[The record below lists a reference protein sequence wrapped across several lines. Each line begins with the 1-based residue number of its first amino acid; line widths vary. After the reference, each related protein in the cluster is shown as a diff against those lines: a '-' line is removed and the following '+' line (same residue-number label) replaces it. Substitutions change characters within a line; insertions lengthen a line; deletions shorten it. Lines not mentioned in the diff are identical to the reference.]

1 MSARDVQGSCVV
13 EIEQTP
19 ESFHAHA
26 VPLDVLIQPGDVVTI
41 HDAPTRIAYNTRLT
55 RDCRLTVRR
64 AGPLRRAWT
73 RLEGMFAL
81 TELYEV
87 GFETGEPR

>member
-1 MSARDVQGSCVV
+1 MSVRDVAGRCLV

-19 ESFHAHA
+19 DSFHAHA
-26 VPLDVLIQPGDVVTI
+26 VPEDVLIRPGDVVTI
-41 HDAPTRIAYNTRLT
+41 HDAPTRIAYNTRLS
-55 RDCRLTVRR
+55 RECRLTVRR

-73 RLEGMFAL
+73 RVEGLFAL